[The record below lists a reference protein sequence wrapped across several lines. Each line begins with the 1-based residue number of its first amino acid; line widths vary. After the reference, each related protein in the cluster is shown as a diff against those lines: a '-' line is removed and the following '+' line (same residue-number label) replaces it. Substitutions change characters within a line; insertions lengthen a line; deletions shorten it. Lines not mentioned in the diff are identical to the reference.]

1 MNLSPELATLIVAF
15 ISGVFGL
22 SNFVMFLIQRH
33 DKNVNSP
40 ESRMILGLGHDVIIT
55 KGEFYIQRGWITTDE
70 YENLHDYLYK
80 PYKEMGGNGAAERI
94 INEVKKLPTKDES
107 K

>member
-1 MNLSPELATLIVAF
+1 
-15 ISGVFGL
+15 
-22 SNFVMFLIQRH
+22 MFLIQRH

-94 INEVKKLPTKDES
+94 INEVKKLPTKDNS